1 MSRFRVVTVAAAA
14 AVLLAVSEMPA
25 QAAASAC
32 THHWSGPQICISTT
46 GESGSPNP
54 GRVSTAWTNPP
65 AKRKTATVH
74 ITEPGGLSYTK
85 TARRSKGQL
94 IASFW
99 PYRSMSDGKLCAR
112 YDGSS
117 RTACV
122 QIINRHRGA

>member
-1 MSRFRVVTVAAAA
+1 M
-14 AVLLAVSEMPA
+14 
-25 QAAASAC
+25 
-32 THHWSGPQICISTT
+32 
-46 GESGSPNP
+46 
-54 GRVSTAWTNPP
+54 STAWTNPP